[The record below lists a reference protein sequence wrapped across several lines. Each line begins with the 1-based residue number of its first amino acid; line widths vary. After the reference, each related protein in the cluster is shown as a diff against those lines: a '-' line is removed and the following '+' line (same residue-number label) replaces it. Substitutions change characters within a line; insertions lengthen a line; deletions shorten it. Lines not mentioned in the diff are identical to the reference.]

1 MSTIRLEID
10 IKRLLT
16 VCEDM
21 AQNNSSD
28 DWRLSKVHLF
38 CLNVKFSLLVIYLIF
53 ILVYRSCQRNDYR
66 VSEKEVNKILNCEN

>member
-28 DWRLSKVHLF
+28 DWRLSKVRLF
-38 CLNVKFSLLVIYLIF
+38 C
-53 ILVYRSCQRNDYR
+53 
-66 VSEKEVNKILNCEN
+66 